1 MYVRDKNN
9 RIVTGRGGQPVR
21 AGNIAQVSQTPPLQ
35 GGYAPPA
42 APQARPGVGQQLQ
55 GMALNKGINAGMEEA
70 QAFAQPYMDKGLA
83 YGKEALSGLGSMF
96 GGGAGASAAGTGA
109 ASGGMGAMMGAAGTA
124 MPYVGMGILA
134 GKALG
139 FFNKGGYIGP
149 LSKASYA
156 ANGEKMTAEF
166 QKAPEEIYNMLS
178 KQRSENM
185 DFGSNILSDAY
196 TENLKWG
203 QAMARGKGNYDPTM
217 DIYADYLFPAN
228 DGIIEDGL
236 KRERLIDFIQSQGP
250 LAPQYKANGEKIG
263 VEFLN
268 EYNKDEM
275 SKLSPLQKTQIRQQ
289 AVRKA
294 QGMNPEDRA
303 KYVDGLRSRGIDSES
318 MSSSG
323 NNNNKSILEQFFGI
337 K

>member
-55 GMALNKGINAGMEEA
+55 GMALNKGINAGMKEA

-139 FFNKGGYIGP
+139 FFNKGGKVGP

-156 ANGEKMTAEF
+156 
-166 QKAPEEIYNMLS
+166 
-178 KQRSENM
+178 
-185 DFGSNILSDAY
+185 
-196 TENLKWG
+196 
-203 QAMARGKGNYDPTM
+203 
-217 DIYADYLFPAN
+217 
-228 DGIIEDGL
+228 
-236 KRERLIDFIQSQGP
+236 
-250 LAPQYKANGEKIG
+250 ANGEKIG